1 MQINEKKLS
10 DALGNNSGINISYIT
25 LYCLVSYDVMLRFVA
40 QYIKL
45 YKNKHLL
52 CYMTL

>member
-10 DALGNNSGINISYIT
+10 DASGINISYIT
-25 LYCLVSYDVMLRFVA
+25 LYCLVSYDVMLRFVG

-52 CYMTL
+52 CYMAL